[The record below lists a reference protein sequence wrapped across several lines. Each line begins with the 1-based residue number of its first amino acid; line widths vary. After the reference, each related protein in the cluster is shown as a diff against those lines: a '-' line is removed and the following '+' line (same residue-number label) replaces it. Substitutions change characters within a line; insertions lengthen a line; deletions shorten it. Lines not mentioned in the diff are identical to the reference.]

1 MLNNAGKSIARDVQ
15 TWSDDRLR
23 FLRSNAAD
31 IKRRAA
37 ALGQWR
43 AAFDCSCYNWSSSPT
58 A

>member
-1 MLNNAGKSIARDVQ
+1 MLNNAGGSMARVFES
-15 TWSDDRLR
+15 WSDERANRLR
-23 FLRSNAAD
+23 SSAAD

-43 AAFDCSCYNWSSSPT
+43 TAFDCSYLSWSSGRT